1 MAGIDWFIPPS
12 DRRADSDCFQHARI
26 VVAIAISLMVLA
38 LSYVPLYLWI
48 NSTAGAVVLVVA
60 SLVGMGLLALLRY
73 SGRVVLA
80 GNLGL
85 ATYLTTITILV
96 CLQGGATGPKF
107 LWFAPIPLLAVF
119 LSTRRWA
126 FIWLGLTIVLMSAF
140 FVAHLVGYEFY
151 NPMHGIE
158 KTVYGLYVIGL
169 TIGMCLIAA
178 FHETLRDGMLY
189 CLRQAKDA
197 AEVATRSKSEFLANM
212 SHEIRT
218 PMTAILGYAEQL
230 ADMKIGTS
238 EELDAISTIQRNG
251 RHLLQI
257 LNDILDLSRIEAGQ
271 LTIEPMKSRLPDI
284 LAEVGSLVQ
293 GLAESKH
300 LAYEMAL
307 DGPIPEFILTD
318 PTRLRQILINL
329 IGNAVK
335 FTPSGHVRLVVRQ
348 RRNEGEGRIIEFD
361 VIDTGIGVQ
370 QDQLERIFHPFEQA
384 DTSSARAFGGT
395 GLGLAISRQLAQRLG
410 GNIAVESIFGK
421 GSLFR
426 FTIFVASAEG
436 EISEL
441 TTHMFLDPVS
451 NQDKR
456 DPQSLFVLKHVRI
469 LLAEDGRDNQR
480 LISLILRKAGA
491 EVALVEN
498 GQQAVAAIFVAE
510 ETKRTPFDLVLM
522 DMQMPIMDGYEASR
536 HIRQYDAVLP
546 IIALTAHAMTG
557 DQEKC
562 LAAGCT
568 DFLPKPI
575 DRTRLIEM
583 IRRYCTDGSKDHDGT
598 ESPDDAV
605 SLSSV

>member
-1 MAGIDWFIPPS
+1 MQCPIG
-12 DRRADSDCFQHARI
+12 
-26 VVAIAISLMVLA
+26 V
-38 LSYVPLYLWI
+38 
-48 NSTAGAVVLVVA
+48 VVLVVA
-60 SLVGMGLLALLRY
+60 SISGTGLLVLLRQ
-73 SGRVVLA
+73 SGRVNLA

-85 ATYLTTITILV
+85 ATYLATITVLA
-96 CLQGGATGPKF
+96 CMQGGSTGPKF
-107 LWFAPIPLLAVF
+107 LWFVPIPLLAVF

-126 FIWLGLTIVLMSAF
+126 FLWLGLTILLMGAF
-140 FVAHLVGYEFY
+140 FVAHLVGYEFR
-151 NPMHGIE
+151 NQIQGIE

-178 FHETLRDGMLY
+178 FHESLRNGMLC
-189 CLRQAKDA
+189 CLRQAKEV

-238 EELDAISTIQRNG
+238 EELDAIHTIQRNG

-271 LTIEPMKSRLPDI
+271 LTIEPTKSRLPDI

-293 GLAESKH
+293 GLAESNH
-300 LAYEMAL
+300 LAFEMDL

-361 VIDTGIGVQ
+361 VIDTGIGIQ

-410 GNIAVESIFGK
+410 GGITVESTFGK

-426 FTIFVASAEG
+426 LAIAVASAEG

-441 TTHMFLDPVS
+441 ATHLLLHPVS
-451 NQDKR
+451 TQDKQ
-456 DPQSLFVLKHVRI
+456 DPQSLLVLKHTRI
-469 LLAEDGRDNQR
+469 LLAEDGHDNQR

-491 EVALVEN
+491 EVTLVEN
-498 GQQAVAAIFVAE
+498 GQQALAAIFVAE

-536 HIRQYDAVLP
+536 RIRQFDAMLP

-575 DRTRLIEM
+575 DRTRMIEV
-583 IRRYCTDGSKDHDGT
+583 IRRYCSDGSKAHDGT
-598 ESPDDAV
+598 ESPADAV
-605 SLSSV
+605 SLASV